1 MKDMV
6 VVITLHDPSSA
17 TNSQIRED
25 IRELERMT
33 KDRKDELSKR
43 NARCAEDS
51 ESYPD
56 SRQVEQRQRHDPYG
70 RTRAAVYATGNRWAI
85 ENFEATHS

>member
-6 VVITLHDPSSA
+6 VVITLHDAGTA
-17 TNSQIRED
+17 TNAQIRED
-25 IRELERMT
+25 IRELDNLLKER
-33 KDRKDELSKR
+33 KNELSKR
-43 NARCAEDS
+43 NAKYVASAER
-51 ESYPD
+51 YPD
-56 SRQVEQRQRHDPYG
+56 SRQVEQSQRHDPYA